1 MILRLEQ
8 IIPQHLSRLRLLQR
22 QMLLVHHL
30 LHQTA
35 MQQFPRRPPL
45 LAMSHQENMVTRRYQ
60 ICHVRFRTVGVECA
74 FLVDELFDEAA
85 VGDHDCCAGA

>member
-1 MILRLEQ
+1 MIFRLEQ

-30 LHQTA
+30 LHQAA
-35 MQQFPRRPPL
+35 MQQFSRRPPL
-45 LAMSHQENMVTRRYQ
+45 LTMRHQENMVTGRYQ
-60 ICHVRFRTVGVECA
+60 IRHVGVRTVGVERA
-74 FLVDELFDEAA
+74 FLVYELFDEAA